1 MYSFSHAASPSQSRD
16 GASDASSRRVP
27 PELFSV
33 EQLMHHAASLAA
45 RHPVGARQ
53 KANPLLDRLTAHED
67 RLRGFLKHTQQD
79 PSGRH
84 LTPAAEW
91 LLDNFYLIEEQ
102 IQLARKHLPR
112 DYSRQLPCLMEG
124 TSKGLPRI
132 YDVVTELVSHQD
144 AQVDA
149 ETLSAFVAS
158 YQSVTLLKLGELWA
172 IPIMLRLSLIDTL
185 QQIARRLLAARED
198 RALANEWI
206 DRLQTM
212 AERDPSQL
220 VVVVADMARA
230 EIQLTCAFVAEFTEQ
245 LARQNPL
252 LHLARSWMEQHLAQD
267 GRSVESLCILE
278 NQQQSANQMTVSHCI
293 ASLRFLSTMDWE
305 EFVETLSGVEEI
317 LRGDPSGIYRRM
329 DFSTRDRY
337 RHAVEILARQSGKPE
352 KEVAKTVLRISAD
365 HARTHGAD
373 DRRAHVGYVLI
384 DRGLPDLRKTLR
396 ARASGFGGLEAA
408 VLRNPLRVYLGTVSL
423 FTFCLTAGVVWI
435 ASAGGLPAGLL
446 GILTVLVLVC
456 GAQLAVSLVN
466 ALIPLLVK
474 PRPPARLDFA
484 KGIASECRTMVVIPS
499 MLTTPEGIQTLLET
513 LEVHHLSNPDAYL
526 HFALLTDFRDA
537 PGEQQPGDDE
547 LVRAAAEGV
556 DLLNQKYAEAHS
568 AQFFLFHRPRVW
580 NSAEG
585 VWMGYERKRGKLEAF
600 NSFLRGGSQTA
611 YSEVRG
617 ETAVLSAVRYVITLD
632 TDTRMPRD
640 AARTLIATL
649 AHPLNRAVFDPTSGQ
664 VVDGYT
670 ILQPRVSASLPGAR
684 RSWYVRL
691 FGGDAG
697 IDPYTREVSDVYQDL
712 FAEGSYI
719 GKGIYE
725 VDAFVRSLHER
736 FPDNSILSHDLL
748 EGCCARSGLV
758 SDVEVYEDDPSRYA
772 EDMARRHRWIRG
784 DWQMLPR
791 TLRARLSPLSRWKL
805 FDNLRRSLVSPA
817 NLLLILFLFF
827 LVPNGGLSGAVAALV
842 LVGLSG
848 LLSALSSLP
857 RKSASIP
864 WRQHLRA
871 EGKAAL
877 RLAGRT
883 GFTLA
888 MMPHETLTNLDA
900 VFRTCYR
907 VFVSRKHLLEWQT
920 SGDAALRGRD
930 SLPRHFRTMAF
941 SPVLALITAGI
952 LALWAPANL
961 PGALPVLLLWILAPG
976 LAWKCSQSLS
986 AKQPGLSAE
995 QIGFLGE
1002 CARKTWSFFET
1013 FVTAEENWLPPDN
1026 FQEAHGPRIAHRT
1039 SPTNMGLSLLA
1050 NLAARDFGYLTLGGL
1065 AERTRNSLATFDRMP
1080 RKHGHFYNWYDTRS
1094 LEPLLPIYL
1103 SSVDS
1108 GNLAGHLLTLGSGLR
1123 GLADEPL
1130 FSERIFSGLRD
1141 TLHVLTALAPD
1152 DPVLQE
1158 LGRMLSG
1165 VPDSLSEG
1173 LAHLE
1178 QVKEHIQQ
1186 LSERVIPLSSE
1197 QEIWFQRL
1205 QETAEAQLRE
1215 LRDLM
1220 PEPADSLDPTLRQQS
1235 ARGVP
1240 AAVSLMTALEE
1251 LADRADAFAQMD
1263 FTFLYDKARDLF
1275 RTGYNLSER
1284 RFDTGYYDLLASEAR
1299 LGSYVAVALGQ
1310 IPQKHW
1316 FTLSRLLVSSNRD
1329 PILVSWS
1336 GSMFEYLMPNLV
1348 MPSHEKTLLDHSC
1361 RAAVAQQV
1369 DYGHLRKVPWGIS
1382 ESGYNRTDI
1391 HLNYQ
1396 YRAFGS
1402 PGIGLKRG
1410 LAEDLVIAPYASVMA
1425 LMISP
1430 RLACENLQRLR
1441 AEGREGEYGFY
1452 EAVDYTP
1459 SRQLPNEKSATL
1471 LSYMAHHQGMSL
1483 LALLSFLR
1491 GQPMQKRFMNCPPL
1505 KATGFLLQERV
1516 PKTGAGV
1523 LAADLDLED
1532 PDLLSADKQS
1542 TMRVMPDPAPVTPE
1556 VHLLSNGSYHVLIS
1570 SAGAGSS
1577 RWRDLAV
1584 TRWREDATR
1593 DCWGL
1598 FVYLRDVDSG
1608 DMWSAAHQPTRVEGQ
1623 SHEAI
1628 FSQARAE
1635 FKQRHHGI
1643 AVHTELCVS
1652 PEDDVEVRRITLT
1665 NNSRDTRRIE
1675 LTSYGEVVLAPAAA
1689 DASHPAFSNLFVQT
1703 EFTAATSSLLCTRR
1717 PRSVDETP
1725 PWLLHLFVGH
1735 NGDTGEVSCETDRA
1749 RFIGRGGSLTRPLA
1763 LRESGPLSNT
1773 VGSVLDPVVS
1783 LRRIITLAPRQSS
1796 TVHLVL
1802 GVCETREIAL
1812 SRVEQYQSPRM
1823 SNRAF
1828 DLAWT
1833 HSQVTLHHLNI
1844 TEAEAQVY
1852 GHLTSALIYADPAR
1866 RTPPGVLRQNRRGQT
1881 GLWSYGISGD
1891 SPIILLRISDINKID
1906 LVQQAIRAHAYW
1918 RTKGLTVELV
1928 ILNGDHSVYHQSLH
1942 QQITERISSG
1952 VEAKMLDQRGGIFLR
1967 RLDQIPQEDLVL
1979 LQAVARV
1986 VLEDNKGSFQH
1997 QVERHR
2003 LPEPDIPLLVTERG
2017 KATFPAPPLAK
2028 RDLLFH
2034 NGCGGFTRD
2043 GREYVITLQ
2052 PGQHTPAPWIN
2063 VIANRTFG
2071 TVVSES
2077 GGGYTWIENAHEFRI
2092 TPWNNDSV
2100 RDTPGEAFYLRDEQ
2114 SGQVWSPTPGPAR
2127 GNTPYVIRHGFGYT
2141 VFEHQEHGIASEL
2154 WIYVAMDAP
2163 VKFATLKLRNLSG
2176 QSRRLSAT
2184 GYWEWVLGDL
2194 RAKSLMHVQTEIDSQ
2209 SGALLARNTYNNDF
2223 MDRIAFLDVDETRC
2237 SLTADRREFIGR
2249 NGSLAQPAALTRG
2262 RLSGNVGAGLDPCGA
2277 IQVSFELADGQSR
2290 ETTFRLGV
2298 GRDKADATTLIR
2310 RYRQPHA
2317 GRKALEGVWEYWNRT
2332 LGAVNLDTPDPAV
2345 NLMANGWLL
2354 YQTLSCRMWGRSG
2367 FYQSGGAYGFRD
2379 QLQDSLA
2386 LVHSEP
2392 ALIRGHLLLAAAHQF
2407 VEGDVQHWWHPP
2419 SGRGVR
2425 THFSDDYLWLP
2436 FVTCH
2441 YVTCVGDSG
2450 VLDEIVPFLE
2460 GRPVNDDEE
2469 AYFDQ
2474 PQRSEE
2480 RASLYEHC
2488 VRAIENGLNFGQHG
2502 LPLIGCGDWNDGM
2515 NQVGPEGKGESVWLA
2530 FFLFDVLHQF
2540 ADLADTRQDEPFA
2553 ARCREQAS
2561 QLQKNIEA
2569 NAWDGGWYKR
2579 AWFDNGVPLGS
2590 AQSPECQIDSL
2601 PQSWS
2606 VLSGAGDPARSK
2618 EAMAAVNERLVRRE
2632 DGLIQLFDPPFDT
2645 SDLEPGY
2652 IKGYIPGVRENG
2664 GQYTHAAIWTAM
2676 AFAKLGDTDRAW
2688 ELFNLLNPV
2697 HHGDS
2702 PEAIATYKVEPYVAV
2717 ADIYGEPP
2725 HIGRGGWTWYTGSAG
2740 WMYRLLVE
2748 TLLGIHKQ
2756 GDRLHFRP
2764 LIPKTWPGYKV
2775 HYRYHQTVY
2784 HITLTRDPAAPEPA
2798 PLHLQNDRR
2807 EHHVEVRVRG

>member
-1 MYSFSHAASPSQSRD
+1 MIHLFHASFPRPSRGGVAGVSPV
-16 GASDASSRRVP
+16 RVHS
-27 PELFSV
+27 ELFSV
-33 EQLMHHAASLAA
+33 GQLMLHAESLASL
-45 RHPVGARQ
+45 HPVGAKQ
-53 KANPLLDRLTAHED
+53 KANPLLERLGFNED
-67 RLRGFLKHTQQD
+67 LLRGFLKHTQQD
-79 PSGRH
+79 PAGRH

-112 DYSRQLPCLMEG
+112 NYSRELPCLLEG
-124 TSKGLPRI
+124 PSKGLPRV

-149 ETLSAFVAS
+149 ETMSAFVAA
-158 YQSVTLLKLGELWA
+158 YQSVTTLKLGELWA

-185 QQIARRLLAARED
+185 QQIARRLLTARED

-206 DRLQTM
+206 NRLQAM
-212 AERDPSQL
+212 VERDPSQL
-220 VVVVADMARA
+220 VVVVAEMARA
-230 EIQLTCAFVAEFTEQ
+230 GIHLSCAFVAEFTEQ

-252 LHLARSWMEQHLAQD
+252 LHLARSWMEQHLSQE
-267 GRSVESLCILE
+267 GRSVESLCVQE

-305 EFVETLSGVEEI
+305 EFVETLSAVEEM

-329 DFSTRDRY
+329 DFATRDRY
-337 RHAVEILARQSGKPE
+337 RHAVETLARQSKKTE
-352 KEVAKTVLRISAD
+352 MEVAGEVLRITAG
-365 HARTHGAD
+365 HARAHGAD

-384 DRGLPDLRKTLR
+384 DRGLPGLRRILR
-396 ARASGFGGLEAA
+396 ARTAGFGGLEA
-408 VLRNPLRVYLGTVSL
+408 VILRNPLRIYLGAAGL
-423 FTFCLTAGVVWI
+423 FTLCLTAGFV
-435 ASAGGLPAGLL
+435 SFAGAWGLPWGLL
-446 GILTVLVLVC
+446 GLAAALALIS
-456 GAQLAVSLVN
+456 GGQLAVSLVN

-474 PRPPARLDFA
+474 PRPLARLDFS

-499 MLTTPEGIQTLLET
+499 MLTSPAGVQGLLDT
-513 LEVHHLSNPDAYL
+513 LELHHLSNPDAYL

-537 PGEQQPGDDE
+537 DSEHQSGDGE
-547 LVRAAAEGV
+547 LLRAAADGV
-556 DLLNQKYAEAHS
+556 DLLNQKYAEAHK

-580 NSAEG
+580 NPGEG

-600 NSFLRGGSQTA
+600 NTFLRGGGQGA
-611 YSEVRG
+611 YSEIRG
-617 ETAVLSAVRYVITLD
+617 ETAVLSAVRFVITLD

-640 AARTLIATL
+640 VARTLIATL
-649 AHPLNRAVFDPTSGQ
+649 AHPLNQAVFDAKTGQ

-684 RSWYVRL
+684 RSGYVRL

-697 IDPYTREVSDVYQDL
+697 IDPYTREVSDLYQDL
-712 FAEGSYI
+712 FAQGSYI
-719 GKGIYE
+719 GKGIYD
-725 VDAFVRSLHER
+725 VDAFIRSLHGR

-784 DWQMLPR
+784 DWQMIIR
-791 TLRARLSPLSRWKL
+791 GLRSRLSRLSRWKL
-805 FDNLRRSLVSPA
+805 FDNLRRSLVPAA
-817 NLLLILFLFF
+817 NLALILLFF
-827 LVPNGGLSGAVAALV
+827 FIAPKGGVHGVILAGLLVGFSGQLAAL
-842 LVGLSG
+842 G
-848 LLSALSSLP
+848 SLF
-857 RKSASIP
+857 RKSGGIP

-871 EGKAAL
+871 EGKGGL
-877 RLAGRT
+877 RLNGQI
-883 GFTLA
+883 FFNLA
-888 MMPHETLTNLDA
+888 MMPHEAFVNLDA
-900 VFRTCYR
+900 ILRTCHR

-920 SGDAALRGRD
+920 SGDTALGGRD
-930 SLPRHFRTMAF
+930 SLRRHFRTMAF
-941 SPVLALITAGI
+941 SPLLAALTALI
-952 LALWAPANL
+952 LAIWVPVNL
-961 PGALPVLLLWILAPG
+961 LGALPLLLLWAAAPWI
-976 LAWKCSQSLS
+976 AWRCSRPLTAKNPNLS
-986 AKQPGLSAE
+986 QHQLD
-995 QIGFLGE
+995 FLGQ

-1026 FQEAHGPRIAHRT
+1026 FQEAHGARIAHRT
-1039 SPTNMGLSLLA
+1039 SPTNMGLALLA

-1065 AERTRNSLATFDRMP
+1065 EARIRNSFATLDRMP

-1141 TLHVLTALAPD
+1141 SLHVLMELAPHEAR
-1152 DPVLQE
+1152 LTE
-1158 LGRMLSG
+1158 L
-1165 VPDSLSEG
+1165 DQSLSPTPATLPEG
-1173 LAHLE
+1173 QALLE
-1178 QVKEHIQQ
+1178 QVLKRCGQLSGRFQAAPPEQQ
-1186 LSERVIPLSSE
+1186 L
-1197 QEIWFQRL
+1197 WMQRL
-1205 QETAEAQLRE
+1205 QHSAQAQLRE
-1215 LRDLM
+1215 LRDLA
-1220 PEPADSLDPTLRQQS
+1220 PELAGSVHPTLRQQS

-1240 AAVSLMTALEE
+1240 AAVSLLKALDE
-1251 LADRADAFAQMD
+1251 LAERADAFAQMD
-1263 FTFLYDKARDLF
+1263 FTFLYDKARELF

-1299 LGSYVAVALGQ
+1299 LGSYVAIALGQ
-1310 IPQKHW
+1310 VPQEHW
-1316 FTLSRLLVSSNRD
+1316 FTLGRLLVSSSRD

-1336 GSMFEYLMPNLV
+1336 GSMFEYIMPLLV
-1348 MPSHEKTLLDHSC
+1348 MPSHEKSLLDHSC
-1361 RAAVAQQV
+1361 RAAVAQQI
-1369 DYGHLRKVPWGIS
+1369 DYGQLRKVPWGIS

-1391 HLNYQ
+1391 HFNYQ
-1396 YRAFGS
+1396 YRAFGA

-1410 LAEDLVIAPYASVMA
+1410 LADDLVIAPYASVMA

-1430 RLACENLQRLR
+1430 RPACENLQRLR

-1471 LSYMAHHQGMSL
+1471 RSYMAHHQGMSL

-1491 GQPMQKRFMNCPPL
+1491 DQPMQKRFMDSPPL

-1516 PKTGAGV
+1516 PRTAAGV
-1523 LAADLDLED
+1523 LAADLLAED
-1532 PDLLSADKQS
+1532 PGLLSADRLS

-1584 TRWREDATR
+1584 TRWREDATC
-1593 DCWGL
+1593 DDWGF

-1608 DMWSAAHQPTRVEGQ
+1608 EMWSAAHQPSRVEGQ

-1635 FKQRHHGI
+1635 FKQLHQRI

-1665 NNSRDTRRIE
+1665 NTSRETRKIE

-1703 EFTAATSSLLCTRR
+1703 EFTPATSSLLCTRR
-1717 PRSVDETP
+1717 PRAVEETP
-1725 PWLLHLFVGH
+1725 PWLLHLFVGSS
-1735 NGDTGEVSCETDRA
+1735 GDEGGISCETDRA
-1749 RFIGRGGSLTRPLA
+1749 RFIGRGGSPTRPQA

-1783 LRRIITLAPRQSS
+1783 LRRVITLAPRQSR

-1802 GVCETREIAL
+1802 GVCETRELAL
-1812 SRVEQYQSPRM
+1812 ARVQQYQSPRM

-1844 TEAEAQVY
+1844 TETEAQVY

-1866 RTPPGVLRQNRRGQT
+1866 RAPPAVLVQNRRGQT

-1891 SPIILLRISDINKID
+1891 SPIVLLRISDINKIE

-1928 ILNGDHSVYHQSLH
+1928 ILNGDHSIYHQSLH

-1986 VLEDNKGSFQH
+1986 VLEDDKGSFQH

-2003 LPEPDIPLLVTERG
+2003 LVPPSIPLLNPEADKTNY
-2017 KATFPAPPLAK
+2017 PAPPLAK

-2063 VIANRTFG
+2063 VIANRSFG

-2163 VKFATLKLRNLSG
+2163 VKFATLKLRNVSG
-2176 QSRRLSAT
+2176 QARRLSAT

-2194 RAKSLMHVQTEIDSQ
+2194 RAKSLMHVQTEIDTQ
-2209 SGALLARNTYNNDF
+2209 SGALFARNTYNNDF
-2223 MDRIAFLDVDETRC
+2223 MGRITFLDVDEHQRTH
-2237 SLTADRREFIGR
+2237 TGDRKEFIGR
-2249 NGSLAQPAALTRG
+2249 NGSLARPAALKRS
-2262 RLSGNVGAGLDPCGA
+2262 RLSGSVGAGLDPCGA
-2277 IQVSFELADGQSR
+2277 IQVCFDLAAGQSR

-2298 GRDKADATTLIR
+2298 GRDKADASALIR
-2310 RYRQPHA
+2310 RYRQPQA
-2317 GRKALEGVWEYWNRT
+2317 GHKALEGVWEYWNRT

-2354 YQTLSCRMWGRSG
+2354 YQTLGCRMWGRSG

-2392 ALIRGHLLLAAAHQF
+2392 GLIRGHLLLAAAHQF

-2441 YVTCVGDSG
+2441 YVKCVGDSG

-2460 GRPVNDDEE
+2460 GRPVNADEE
-2469 AYFDQ
+2469 AYYDQ

-2480 RASLYEHC
+2480 SDSLYEHC
-2488 VRAIENGLNFGQHG
+2488 VRAIENGLNFGEHG

-2515 NQVGPEGKGESVWLA
+2515 NKVGPEGKGESVWLA
-2530 FFLFDVLHQF
+2530 FFLYDVLHQF
-2540 ADLADTRQDEPFA
+2540 AGLADTRQDGPFA
-2553 ARCREQAS
+2553 ARCREQAA
-2561 QLQKNIEA
+2561 QLQKNIEV

-2579 AWFDNGVPLGS
+2579 AWFDNGAPLGS

-2618 EAMAAVNERLVRRE
+2618 QAMEAVDEHLVRRE

-2645 SDLEPGY
+2645 SDLNPGY

-2676 AFAKLGDTDRAW
+2676 AFAKLGDSERAW
-2688 ELFNLLNPV
+2688 ELFKLLNPV

-2702 PEAIATYKVEPYVAV
+2702 PDAIATYKVEPYVAV

-2725 HIGRGGWTWYTGSAG
+2725 HVGRGGWTWYTGSAG

-2756 GDRLHFRP
+2756 GEHLHFRP
-2764 LIPKTWPGYKV
+2764 LLPKAWPGYKL
-2775 HYRYHQTVY
+2775 HYRYLQTVY
-2784 HITLTRDPAAPEPA
+2784 HINLLRDPDAPEPG

-2807 EHHVEVRVRG
+2807 EHHVEVKLRG

>member
-1 MYSFSHAASPSQSRD
+1 MYSFLHVSSPPHPRD
-16 GASDASSRRVP
+16 GVSGTPNPRVP
-27 PELFSV
+27 SELFSI
-33 EQLMHHAASLAA
+33 EQLMLHAESLASL
-45 RHPVGARQ
+45 HPVGAKQ
-53 KANPLLDRLTAHED
+53 KANPLLERLGFNEA
-67 RLRGFLKHTQQD
+67 RLRGFLKHTQAD
-79 PSGRH
+79 PTGRH

-112 DYSRQLPCLMEG
+112 TYSRELPCLLEG
-124 TSKGLPRI
+124 RSKGLPRV

-149 ETLSAFVAS
+149 ETLSAFVAA
-158 YQSVTLLKLGELWA
+158 YQSVTTLKLGELWA
-172 IPIMLRLSLIDTL
+172 IPIMLRLSLIETL
-185 QQIARRLLAARED
+185 QEIARRLISARED

-206 DRLQTM
+206 DRLQAM

-220 VVVVADMARA
+220 VVVVAEMAKA
-230 EIQLTCAFVAEFTEQ
+230 DIQLTCAFVAEFTEQ

-252 LHLARSWMEQHLAQD
+252 LHLARGWMEQHLTQQ
-267 GRSVESLCILE
+267 GRSVESLCIQE

-293 ASLRFLSTMDWE
+293 GSLRFLSTMDWE
-305 EFVETLSGVEEI
+305 EFVETLSAVEEI

-337 RHAVEILARQSGKPE
+337 RHAVETLARQSKKTE
-352 KEVAKTVLRISAD
+352 RDVAGEVLRISSD
-365 HARTHGAD
+365 HARTHGAE

-396 ARASGFGGLEAA
+396 ARAPGFGGLEAA

-423 FTFCLTAGVVWI
+423 FTVLLTAGYIWF
-435 ASAGGLPAGLL
+435 AGAWGLPMGLL
-446 GILTVLVLVC
+446 VFSAVLVLIC
-456 GAQLAVSLVN
+456 GGQLAVSLVN
-466 ALIPLLVK
+466 ALTPLLVK
-474 PRPPARLDFA
+474 PHPLARLDFA
-484 KGIASECRTMVVIPS
+484 KGITSECRSMVVIPS
-499 MLTTPEGIQTLLET
+499 MLTTVEGVQALLDT
-513 LEVHHLSNPDAYL
+513 LELHHLSNPDPFL

-537 PGEQQPGDDE
+537 PDESQSGDDE

-556 DLLNQKYAEAHS
+556 DLLNVKYAEAYN
-568 AQFFLFHRPRVW
+568 AQFFLFHRPRLW
-580 NSAEG
+580 NPAEG

-600 NSFLRGGSQTA
+600 NSFLRGGSKTA

-617 ETAVLSAVRYVITLD
+617 ETAILSAVRYVITLD

-640 AARTLIATL
+640 VARTLIATI
-649 AHPLNRAVFDPTSGQ
+649 AHPLNQAVFDPKSDQ

-670 ILQPRVSASLPGAR
+670 ILQPRVSASLPGSR

-697 IDPYTREVSDVYQDL
+697 IDPYTREVSDLYQDL
-712 FAEGSYI
+712 FAQGSYI

-725 VDAFVRSLHER
+725 VDAFVRSLHGR

-748 EGCCARSGLV
+748 EGCYARSGLV

-784 DWQMLPR
+784 DWQMIPR
-791 TLRARLSPLSRWKL
+791 KLRARLSSLSRWKL
-805 FDNLRRSLVSPA
+805 LDNLRRSLVPTA
-817 NLLLILFLFF
+817 NLALILFFF
-827 LVPNGGLSGAVAALV
+827 FFVPNGGLLGGIVALL

-848 LLSALSSLP
+848 CLSALSSLF
-857 RKSASIP
+857 RKSHSIP
-864 WRQHLRA
+864 WKQHLRT
-871 EGKAAL
+871 EGKGGL
-877 RLAGRT
+877 RFAGRT
-883 GFTLA
+883 GFNLA
-888 MMPHETLTNLDA
+888 MMPHETLANIDA
-900 VFRTCYR
+900 IFRTCYR
-907 VFVSRKHLLEWQT
+907 VFVSHKHLLEWQT
-920 SGDAALRGRD
+920 SGDAALRSGD

-941 SPVLALITAGI
+941 PPI
-952 LALWAPANL
+952 LALSTAVILAFWVPANL
-961 PGALPVLLLWILAPG
+961 PAALPILLLWALAPG
-976 LAWKCSQSLS
+976 LAWRCSRPIIAKNPNLS
-986 AKQPGLSAE
+986 PN
-995 QIGFLGE
+995 QIDFLGE

-1050 NLAARDFGYLTLGGL
+1050 NLAARDFGYLTLDGL
-1065 AERTRNSLATFDRMP
+1065 AERTRNTFATFDRMP

-1130 FSERIFSGLRD
+1130 FSDCIFSGLRD
-1141 TLHVLTALAPD
+1141 TLHVLMALSSDATS
-1152 DPVLQE
+1152 LKE
-1158 LGRMLSG
+1158 LDRILTETLARM
-1165 VPDSLSEG
+1165 PDSFLEG
-1173 LAHLE
+1173 LARLE
-1178 QVKEHIQQ
+1178 EVMALTQQ
-1186 LSERVIPLSSE
+1186 LSQSVIPASSE
-1197 QEIWFQRL
+1197 QEIWVQRL
-1205 QETAEAQLRE
+1205 HHTAEAQLRQLE
-1215 LRDLM
+1215 DLV
-1220 PEPADSLDPTLRQQS
+1220 PDPADSVHPTLRQQR

-1240 AAVSLMTALEE
+1240 AAMSLLTALDE

-1263 FTFLYDKARDLF
+1263 FTFLYDKSRDLF

-1299 LGSYVAVALGQ
+1299 LGSYVSIALGQ

-1316 FTLSRLLVSSNRD
+1316 FTLGRLLVSSNRD

-1361 RAAVAQQV
+1361 RAAVVQQV
-1369 DYGHLRKVPWGIS
+1369 DYGNLRKVPWGIS

-1391 HLNYQ
+1391 HFNYQ

-1410 LAEDLVIAPYASVMA
+1410 LAEDLVIAPYATVMA
-1425 LMISP
+1425 LMTSP

-1441 AEGREGEYGFY
+1441 AEEREGEYGFY
-1452 EAVDYTP
+1452 EAIDYTP

-1471 LSYMAHHQGMSL
+1471 FSYMAHHQGMSL

-1491 GQPMQKRFMNCPPL
+1491 DQPMQKRFMDCPPL

-1516 PKTGAGV
+1516 PKT
-1523 LAADLDLED
+1523 AASVFASDLQVED
-1532 PDLLSADKQS
+1532 TDLLSADKQS
-1542 TMRVMPDPAPVTPE
+1542 TMRVMPDPTPVTPE

-1598 FVYLRDVDSG
+1598 FVYLRDVDTG
-1608 DMWSAAHQPTRVEGQ
+1608 EMWSAAHQPARVEGQ

-1635 FKQRHHGI
+1635 FKQLHHRI
-1643 AVHTELCVS
+1643 AVHTEICVS

-1665 NNSRDTRRIE
+1665 NNSRETRRIE

-1703 EFTAATSSLLCTRR
+1703 EFTPATASLLCTRR

-1725 PWLLHLFVGH
+1725 PWLLHLFVGA
-1735 NGDTGEVSCETDRA
+1735 NGDAGEVSCETDRA
-1749 RFIGRGGSLTRPLA
+1749 RFVGRGGSLSHPRA
-1763 LRESGPLSNT
+1763 LRDAGPLSNT
-1773 VGSVLDPVVS
+1773 VGSVLDPVIS
-1783 LRRIITLAPRQSS
+1783 LRRVITLAPRQSR

-1802 GVCETREIAL
+1802 GVCESRELAL

-1844 TEAEAQVY
+1844 TETEAQVY
-1852 GHLTSALIYADPAR
+1852 GHLTGALIYADPAR
-1866 RTPPGVLRQNRRGQT
+1866 RAPSAVLSQNRRGQT

-1986 VLEDNKGSFQH
+1986 VLEDDKGSFQH

-2003 LPEPDIPLLVTERG
+2003 LVPPSIPLLIPETG
-2017 KATFPAPPLAK
+2017 NANFSTPPLAK
-2028 RDLLFH
+2028 RDLLFP
-2034 NGCGGFTRD
+2034 NGYGGFTRD

-2063 VIANRTFG
+2063 VIANRSFG

-2194 RAKSLMHVQTEIDSQ
+2194 RAKTLLHVQTEIDPQ
-2209 SGALLARNTYNNDF
+2209 SGALFARNTYNSDF
-2223 MDRIAFLDVDETRC
+2223 MGRIAFLDVDETRC
-2237 SLTADRREFIGR
+2237 SLTADRKEFIGR
-2249 NGSLAQPAALTRG
+2249 NGSLAQPAALKRG

-2379 QLQDSLA
+2379 QLQD
-2386 LVHSEP
+2386 
-2392 ALIRGHLLLAAAHQF
+2392 
-2407 VEGDVQHWWHPP
+2407 
-2419 SGRGVR
+2419 
-2425 THFSDDYLWLP
+2425 
-2436 FVTCH
+2436 
-2441 YVTCVGDSG
+2441 
-2450 VLDEIVPFLE
+2450 
-2460 GRPVNDDEE
+2460 
-2469 AYFDQ
+2469 
-2474 PQRSEE
+2474 
-2480 RASLYEHC
+2480 
-2488 VRAIENGLNFGQHG
+2488 
-2502 LPLIGCGDWNDGM
+2502 
-2515 NQVGPEGKGESVWLA
+2515 
-2530 FFLFDVLHQF
+2530 
-2540 ADLADTRQDEPFA
+2540 
-2553 ARCREQAS
+2553 
-2561 QLQKNIEA
+2561 
-2569 NAWDGGWYKR
+2569 
-2579 AWFDNGVPLGS
+2579 
-2590 AQSPECQIDSL
+2590 
-2601 PQSWS
+2601 
-2606 VLSGAGDPARSK
+2606 
-2618 EAMAAVNERLVRRE
+2618 
-2632 DGLIQLFDPPFDT
+2632 
-2645 SDLEPGY
+2645 
-2652 IKGYIPGVRENG
+2652 
-2664 GQYTHAAIWTAM
+2664 
-2676 AFAKLGDTDRAW
+2676 
-2688 ELFNLLNPV
+2688 
-2697 HHGDS
+2697 
-2702 PEAIATYKVEPYVAV
+2702 
-2717 ADIYGEPP
+2717 
-2725 HIGRGGWTWYTGSAG
+2725 
-2740 WMYRLLVE
+2740 
-2748 TLLGIHKQ
+2748 
-2756 GDRLHFRP
+2756 
-2764 LIPKTWPGYKV
+2764 
-2775 HYRYHQTVY
+2775 
-2784 HITLTRDPAAPEPA
+2784 
-2798 PLHLQNDRR
+2798 
-2807 EHHVEVRVRG
+2807 